1 MLRTFRV
8 GLRVS
13 RAIREAGP
21 RSGRGWIG
29 RADKSRSFAVGGVR
43 RQVETT
49 SQAKDEVTQAE
60 EAVPSPQ
67 PTHSTTISSQSNAFA
82 QTLPVVCPGCGALSQ
97 TVVPESAGFY
107 TERKK
112 RRLKVREEQDTIF
125 AEAMG
130 RLAGQ
135 EGVVP
140 TPIPETMDEN
150 NGSNTVPICDRC
162 HALRYQSK
170 GTSILHPSMQSIQ
183 AIIESSPHTSNH
195 IYHVLDAAD
204 FPLSLIPNLTE
215 ALRMPKL
222 RTQNR
227 RSKTRTYTHGR
238 QADVSFIITRADLLA
253 PQKEQVDR
261 LMPYL
266 QDVLRD
272 ALGRT
277 GRNVRL
283 GSLRCVSAKRGWW
296 TPHVKREIWERG
308 GAGWVVGK
316 VNVGK
321 SALFDVVFPK
331 GGEGKSKP
339 LPMPRGLDPQTQRE
353 LDEAAHRAR
362 EVMMPEG
369 ELDAVNHSTASASY
383 SPSVEP
389 QIEQLSQTTETI
401 SEDDGLEDED
411 TNLLPPAQPETAYP
425 TMPLV
430 SSLPGTTASPIR
442 IPYGKGRGE
451 LIDLPGIQRSSLET
465 HVQPE
470 HHSSLVM
477 KSRVTPE
484 QNVLKP
490 GQSLLLGGIIR
501 IKPQLAE
508 GENLIFL
515 AYNFTPLRPHVTGND
530 KAIAIQTG
538 LTKVEGPDGELV
550 EGPYTGTVE
559 NIGTEKAKGRIK
571 SAGVFKLEWD
581 VTKRRTGPLTD
592 STAGKQKAENLPFV
606 VYSADIL
613 IEGVGWVE
621 LACQVRSRRQ
631 SLIRDALD
639 QADQHV
645 RPTVEVFTPKGK
657 FIAVRKPMCAWLLGG
672 PKKVAKH
679 LQRQRPRMSM
689 SMHRRKE
696 GGRLGGRAPAGEGM
710 PA

>member
-1 MLRTFRV
+1 MLRTLHW
-8 GLRVS
+8 GLRAANATRIVKCTRRGEGGRWII
-13 RAIREAGP
+13 RAET
-21 RSGRGWIG
+21 
-29 RADKSRSFAVGGVR
+29 SRSFAAGARSWNEMPFQADRAIGEIP
-43 RQVETT
+43 QQADTAHFALTSETLI
-49 SQAKDEVTQAE
+49 
-60 EAVPSPQ
+60 PN
-67 PTHSTTISSQSNAFA
+67 QSNAFA
-82 QTLPVVCPGCGALSQ
+82 QTLPVTCPGCGALSQ
-97 TVVPESAGFY
+97 TIVPEAAGFY

-112 RRLKVREEQDTIF
+112 RRLKVREEQDAIF

-130 RLAGQ
+130 RLAGT
-135 EGVVP
+135 EGV
-140 TPIPETMDEN
+140 TPAPAAESA
-150 NGSNTVPICDRC
+150 NGNGNSNIVPICDRC

-170 GTSILHPSMQSIQ
+170 GSSILHPSMQSIQ
-183 AIIESSPHTSNH
+183 AIIEASPHNSNH

-204 FPLSLIPNLTE
+204 FPLSLIPNLTD
-215 ALRMPKL
+215 ALRLPKL

-277 GRNVRL
+277 GKNVRL
-283 GSLRCVSAKRGWW
+283 GSLRCVSSKRGWW
-296 TPHVKREIWERG
+296 TPHVKKEIWERG

-321 SALFDVVFPK
+321 SALFEVVFPK
-331 GGEGKSKP
+331 GGEVNNRALP
-339 LPMPRGLDPQTQRE
+339 LPSGLDPRQQRQ
-353 LDEAAHRAR
+353 LSEATSRAK
-362 EVMMPEG
+362 EVTRPRSE
-369 ELDAVNHSTASASY
+369 ESFVPSTTY
-383 SPSVEP
+383 SPLVER
-389 QIEQLSQTTETI
+389 QQQQQLSQTVETI
-401 SEDDGLEDED
+401 DEGENMEAEDID
-411 TNLLPPAQPETAYP
+411 LLPPAQPETAYP

-442 IPYGKGRGE
+442 VPYGNGRGE

-465 HVQPE
+465 HVRPE
-470 HHSSLVM
+470 HHASLVM

-501 IKPQLAE
+501 IRPVLAD
-508 GENLIFL
+508 GESLIFL
-515 AYNFTPLRPHVTGND
+515 AYNFTPLRPHVTSND
-530 KAIAIQTG
+530 KANAIQTG
-538 LTKVEGPDGELV
+538 ITKIEGPNGELV
-550 EGPYTGTVE
+550 EGAYTGTVE

-571 SAGVFKLEWD
+571 SAGIFKLEWD

-592 STAGKQKAENLPFV
+592 RTAGKQKVENLPFV

-631 SLIRDALD
+631 SLIRDAFD
-639 QADQHV
+639 TAEQET
-645 RPTVEVFTPKGK
+645 RPQVEVFTPKGK
-657 FIAVRKPMCAWLLGG
+657 FIAVRKPMCAWILGG

-679 LQRQRPRMSM
+679 MQRQRPRMSI

-696 GGRLGGRAPAGEGM
+696 GGKLGGRPSSQSM